1 MNTDPPLSLPL
12 GTDELYS
19 AVYLELK
26 NVAAW
31 HLSTTHDNITLE
43 ATDLVHESITRVLK
57 QRRVLWNDRAHL
69 LAIASIMIRRVLIN
83 HIHYRAATIRAGWA
97 ERDEILIDPPT
108 NRNLDECEL
117 LVLHEALER
126 LEKIDE
132 RQARIVEMKFF
143 GGLKTSEIASYLD
156 ISERTVQLSWNHA
169 RLWLI
174 REMSHE

>member
-1 MNTDPPLSLPL
+1 MSSVNTDPPL
-12 GTDELYS
+12 GTDELCS

-31 HLSTTHDNITLE
+31 HLSTTHDNITLD
-43 ATDLVHESITRVLK
+43 ATDLVHESISRVLK

-83 HIHYRAATIRAGWA
+83 HIQHRSATVRAGW
-97 ERDEILIDPPT
+97 T
-108 NRNLDECEL
+108 NRQEMLMDPQTPRGIDECEL
-117 LVLHEALER
+117 LVLNEALER
-126 LEKIDE
+126 LEEIDE

-143 GGLKTSEIASYLD
+143 GGLTSSEIASYLD
-156 ISERTVQLSWNHA
+156 VSERTVQLSWNHA

-174 REMSHE
+174 REMSDE

>member
-1 MNTDPPLSLPL
+1 MNTDPPL

-31 HLSTTHDNITLE
+31 HLSTAHDNITLD

-83 HIHYRAATIRAGWA
+83 HIHYRSATVRAGWTG
-97 ERDEILIDPPT
+97 RNEILTDPQT
-108 NRNLDECEL
+108 DRSFDECEL

-126 LEKIDE
+126 LESIDE

-143 GGLKTSEIASYLD
+143 GGLKSSEIASYLD